1 MLGVGHV
8 EPSISGVNQFQ
19 PQLIPLTGL
28 ESLWPWFLGS
38 LASPNLK
45 RIVLSGFYPKDT
57 IWIII
62 PNKVENDKMMYVHVC
77 TVVNP
82 GPLCFHGFHHINLFN
97 WCLRLGCFRPP
108 LSNAMGMLPP
118 QTPWALSM
126 RAQFGD
132 FGRPECVLFRMAQVK
147 STWRQRDAQILG
159 VPNRAYGTDTP
170 AMANPHLVAARTPC
184 WIRWRAALAQKV
196 YKCCSWCK

>member
-19 PQLIPLTGL
+19 PQPIPLTGL

-38 LASPNLK
+38 SASPNLK
-45 RIVLSGFYPKDT
+45 RIVLGGFYPKDT

-62 PNKVENDKMMYVHVC
+62 PNKVEHDKMMINDVC

-118 QTPWALSM
+118 ETAGSFVHACAVRRVRASQM
-126 RAQFGD
+126 RLISHGTGEKYLAAAGCAD
-132 FGRPECVLFRMAQVK
+132 FGGPLGPVPTLQWWQIP
-147 STWRQRDAQILG
+147 TWCRQLG
-159 VPNRAYGTDTP
+159 
-170 AMANPHLVAARTPC
+170 HLGGSAEG
-184 WIRWRAALAQKV
+184 L
-196 YKCCSWCK
+196 Y